1 MRIKKVYFPDTCP
14 HDGLPKYP
22 WVFLPYLPI
31 VGGVFFDSWHG
42 TVGYGIVP
50 FALTTRAMLSDTQFL
65 LEVYE
70 DELVYEE

>member
-1 MRIKKVYFPDTCP
+1 MKDKEKIYYPDAAAP
-14 HDGLPKYP
+14 NGLSKYP

-42 TVGYGIVP
+42 VVGYGIIP

-70 DELVYEE
+70 DDIVWE